1 MQRSPQQLVSAVA
14 PRLRILIAFIAALVA
29 AAAAA
34 ESPTAGTAP
43 ARPAAQTAA
52 RSAELT
58 AIARLLAGVDPGAA
72 AEGNA
77 VLQKVAATEAWRAH
91 RKASQYGDRQLRTR
105 LQKMEDWQRATLPQ
119 RPGAT
124 LVYPFSGPDFINA
137 WALFPDYAD
146 FVFFSLEPIGEVPAL
161 GRLDEQELAQFFGDL
176 RGALNDLVALNFF
189 ITPNM
194 KENLQTDRLQGTVP
208 VMLAMMGLLDLKVLD
223 VEAYAPWPP
232 GQKVAARR
240 AGTPPLPLHAVRIRF
255 EDHAGNARSVE
266 YVSMDVSDAQ
276 LPYYPE
282 FVPWLRSFERP
293 TILLKSASYLL
304 HGGNF
309 KKVRSAIRERA
320 ALIVQDDTGMP
331 YRSLRDGGFEIALY
345 GQYEHPVKLF
355 ENRYQKDL
363 DDAFESSGNR
373 KPVPFPFGYNW
384 RKEGRSG
391 VIVARRPLAGA

>member
-1 MQRSPQQLVSAVA
+1 MHGNSPQSGSRA
-14 PRLRILIAFIAALVA
+14 PRLRASQTLASAVLALTLIGLAAG
-29 AAAAA
+29 
-34 ESPTAGTAP
+34 P
-43 ARPAAQTAA
+43 RPASAQADA
-52 RSAELT
+52 KSAQLT
-58 AIARLLAGVDPGAA
+58 AVARLLAGVDPGPAGA
-72 AEGNA
+72 GNA
-77 VLQKVAATEAWRAH
+77 EVEKVAATEAWHAH
-91 RKASQYGDRQLRTR
+91 RKASQYGDRQLRAR
-105 LQKMEDWQRATLPQ
+105 LQKMEDWQHATLPAPA
-119 RPGAT
+119 PGAT
-124 LVYPFSGPDFINA
+124 LLYPFSGPDFINA
-137 WALFPDYAD
+137 FALFPDYSD
-146 FVFFSLEPIGEVPAL
+146 YVFFSLEPTGEVPAL
-161 GRLDEQELAQFFGDL
+161 GRLDEKQLGQFFGDL

-208 VMLAMMGLLDLKVLD
+208 VMLAMMGMLDLKVLS
-223 VEAYAPWPP
+223 VEPYDPWPP
-232 GQKVAARR
+232 GQKAAGRR
-240 AGTPPLPLHAVRIRF
+240 AGTPPLPMHAVRIRF
-255 EDHAGNARSVE
+255 EDHAGTVRSLE

-276 LPYYPE
+276 LPWYPE

-293 TILLKSASYLL
+293 TVLLKSASYLL

-331 YRSLRDGGFEIALY
+331 YHSLRDGGFVIALY

-363 DDAFESSGNR
+363 DDAFESAGNR

-391 VIVARRPLAGA
+391 VIVARRPAAGA